1 MPQDTLRLL
10 CSQQNHSFFPLK
22 IPHTNYKSNKK
33 GAKKMPNTD
42 NKELKTIYRIPY
54 SADASE
60 SVKMLNKYYDARK
73 DGDIVDVVTLTE
85 PYNIIGSR
93 AFDSCH
99 VKELTIPDTV
109 TQLKRFAFA
118 DCKTLKKITLGKGIK
133 KCGEDLIFRSGVQEV
148 VWTKPIEEDVDEALL
163 SLLYGLIREESTIFY
178 RTGKNQLIKGRI
190 FLKTGEVQKT
200 LLLTYNGRNIR
211 LPKYINNYINMF
223 VIKDMV
229 HAALAND
236 TKEVSQSLS
245 YRLILGTMQDFQNK
259 VSVALELYILEGS
272 PDAKKYLQSNAAKIA
287 EAFAE
292 GKDDIALSKFVS
304 LGLMDA
310 EALLHILPIAQEKG
324 LPTSIAYLLEE
335 MRKYDLRLPDAL
347 EI

>member
-1 MPQDTLRLL
+1 
-10 CSQQNHSFFPLK
+10 
-22 IPHTNYKSNKK
+22 
-33 GAKKMPNTD
+33 MPNTN
-42 NKELKTIYRIPY
+42 NKEFKTIYRIPY

-163 SLLYGLIREESTIFY
+163 SLLYGLIQEESTIFY

-190 FLKTGEVQKT
+190 FLKTGKVQKT

>member
-1 MPQDTLRLL
+1 
-10 CSQQNHSFFPLK
+10 
-22 IPHTNYKSNKK
+22 
-33 GAKKMPNTD
+33 MPNTD

-310 EALLHILPIAQEKG
+310 EALLHTLPIAQEKG

>member
-1 MPQDTLRLL
+1 
-10 CSQQNHSFFPLK
+10 
-22 IPHTNYKSNKK
+22 
-33 GAKKMPNTD
+33 MPNTD
-42 NKELKTIYRIPY
+42 NKEFKTIYRIPY

-73 DGDIVDVVTLTE
+73 DGEIVDVVTLTE

-163 SLLYGLIREESTIFY
+163 SLLYGLIQEESTIFY

-190 FLKTGEVQKT
+190 FLKTGKVQKT

-287 EAFAE
+287 ETFAE

>member
-1 MPQDTLRLL
+1 
-10 CSQQNHSFFPLK
+10 
-22 IPHTNYKSNKK
+22 
-33 GAKKMPNTD
+33 MPNTD

-335 MRKYDLRLPDAL
+335 MRKYDLMLPDAL

>member
-1 MPQDTLRLL
+1 M
-10 CSQQNHSFFPLK
+10 
-22 IPHTNYKSNKK
+22 
-33 GAKKMPNTD
+33 
-42 NKELKTIYRIPY
+42 
-54 SADASE
+54 
-60 SVKMLNKYYDARK
+60 
-73 DGDIVDVVTLTE
+73 
-85 PYNIIGSR
+85 
-93 AFDSCH
+93 
-99 VKELTIPDTV
+99 
-109 TQLKRFAFA
+109 
-118 DCKTLKKITLGKGIK
+118 LGKGIK

-163 SLLYGLIREESTIFY
+163 SLLYGLIQEESTIFY

-190 FLKTGEVQKT
+190 FLKTGKVQKT

-272 PDAKKYLQSNAAKIA
+272 PDAKKYLQSNAVKIA
-287 EAFAE
+287 EVFAE